1 MTIEERAEQ
10 GAQLK
15 KSGACNCCQAVAA
28 VLADQAGLSQE
39 ALMQIAS
46 GFGVGMGNMEAT
58 CGALVGAVQMAGL
71 ALEGKNTI
79 RAAKMLAESFAQ
91 QCGAVRCRDL
101 KGKVTGAPLC
111 ACEDCVRNAILA
123 YGKIVGLKNTEPSA

>member
-1 MTIEERAEQ
+1 MNIEQRAEK

-28 VLADQAGLSQE
+28 ALADQTGLSEE

-46 GFGVGMGNMEAT
+46 GFGAGMGNMEAT

-71 ALEGKNTI
+71 APEGKNTVRTA
-79 RAAKMLAESFAQ
+79 RALSEVFAQ
-91 QCGAVRCRDL
+91 RCGAVRCRDL
-101 KGKVTGAPLC
+101 KGKGTGAPLC

-123 YGKIVGLKNTEPSA
+123 YGELVGLKDTEPSA

>member
-58 CGALVGAVQMAGL
+58 CGALVGAVQMGGL

-79 RAAKMLAESFAQ
+79 RAAKKLAESFAQ

-101 KGKVTGAPLC
+101 KGKGTGAPLC

>member
-58 CGALVGAVQMAGL
+58 CGASSARYRWRVLRWKEKTPYALRKCWPSPLPSSAALYAVG
-71 ALEGKNTI
+71 I
-79 RAAKMLAESFAQ
+79 
-91 QCGAVRCRDL
+91 
-101 KGKVTGAPLC
+101 
-111 ACEDCVRNAILA
+111 
-123 YGKIVGLKNTEPSA
+123 